1 MRFGKMVR
9 FLSILAAKLRPAACL
24 CVAAASILLAAP
36 GCARMNLRG
45 EPFPEEP
52 MSDMVQRLRQVD
64 DQAQSFA
71 FSNKAR
77 QIDRDL
83 GVR

>member
-1 MRFGKMVR
+1 MVR
-9 FLSILAAKLRPAACL
+9 FLSILPAKLRAAAWL
-24 CVAAASILLAAP
+24 CVATATLLLPAS
-36 GCARMNLRG
+36 GCAPMNLRG
-45 EPFPEEP
+45 EPFPQEP
-52 MSDMVQRLRQVD
+52 MSDLVQRLRQVD
-64 DQAQSFA
+64 ERAQSFA